1 MLSQSKI
8 RKYSLYFLSLL
19 WSSPGFLASAVPS
32 MLCGFFRS
40 WLLILAA
47 GLLSLLLFWIRSGF
61 SSSCCRWPP
70 FFFGLLILAA
80 VGPGRRSGASFSAAV
95 LPAAAAGP
103 FVPGRRSFVGWLFAA
118 VGPGCRPFVCFFVP
132 GFLFSSGS

>member
-1 MLSQSKI
+1 VLPQSKL

-47 GLLSLLLFWIRSGF
+47 GLLSLLLFLDPFRLLFQLLPLAAVLFGAADPGRRRSWPPVRGF
-61 SSSCCRWPP
+61 LFCCCSSSCCRR
-70 FFFGLLILAA
+70 A
-80 VGPGRRSGASFSAAV
+80 
-95 LPAAAAGP
+95 
-103 FVPGRRSFVGWLFAA
+103 FVPGRRSFVSWLFAA